1 MMLLDLRLL
10 PDLPEL
16 ILWYSDVRLCGAGL
30 VAAWKEMVRWRVS
43 DDSLAVLRRR

>member
-16 ILWYSDVRLCGAGL
+16 IVSDSDVRLPGAGL
-30 VAAWKEMVRWRVS
+30 VSAWKEMVR
-43 DDSLAVLRRR
+43 